1 MHPDTP
7 ADPSFASTGA
17 IFRRGLLASLPFTV
31 MILPFGALFGVLAT
45 AQGMSVAEAMAFSIV
60 VIAGASQFA
69 ALQLMQEGA
78 PIALIIL
85 TATAVNLRMAMYS
98 VALTPHLGQAKLW
111 QRALIAY
118 FLVDQSYVLGAA
130 EYARQPLWGLSE
142 KLAWY
147 FGVISPVCGLWY
159 VATWAGATFGRALPA
174 GLPLDFIVPVSFLAM
189 VSPLLRT
196 WAHRAAAAVSVG
208 GTLALWW
215 MPYSSGLLVAALAAM
230 IVGALVEIHEE
241 KRRGA

>member
-1 MHPDTP
+1 MPPSP
-7 ADPSFASTGA
+7 APIGP
-17 IFRRGLLASLPFTV
+17 ILRGGMIAALPFTV
-31 MILPFGALFGVLAT
+31 MIVPFGALFGVLAT
-45 AQGMSVAEAMAFSIV
+45 AQGMSVLEAMAFSIV

-78 PIALIIL
+78 PVALIIL

-130 EYARQPLWGLSE
+130 EYARRPDWTLRE
-142 KLAWY
+142 RLAWY
-147 FGVISPVCGLWY
+147 FGIISPVCGLWY
-159 VATWAGATFGRALPA
+159 VATCAGATFGRALPA

-196 WAHRAAAAVSVG
+196 WAQRVAAAVSVG

-230 IVGALVEIHEE
+230 IAGALVEIREE
-241 KRRGA
+241 RHHGA